1 MRLKR
6 RSRKKMSLTLLVVM
20 VVVGIGAIVIA
31 VHLTGGTR
39 TATLDD
45 AEAAKRHFAADFAD
59 IAVRDVWLTADRH
72 AAVLA
77 LEDAR
82 AGIISAL
89 GGRFLTRIVGNGDA
103 TVKADAEGPTLSLGI
118 DDFTWR
124 GGPFTFASER
134 EAQAVAALLNGGLVH
149 ADGVK
154 THG

>member
-1 MRLKR
+1 
-6 RSRKKMSLTLLVVM
+6 MSLTLLVIM

-45 AEAAKRHFAADFAD
+45 AEAAKNRFAADFAD
-59 IAVRDVWLTADRH
+59 TAVRDVWLTADRH

-77 LEDAR
+77 LEDGR
-82 AGIISAL
+82 AGVVSAL
-89 GGRFLTRIVGNGDA
+89 GDRFLTRIVGKGDA
-103 TVKADAEGPTLSLGI
+103 KAVADGPTVSLGI

-134 EAQAVAALLNGGLVH
+134 EAQSAAALLNGSLAH
-149 ADGVK
+149 AEGVK
-154 THG
+154 AHG

>member
-1 MRLKR
+1 
-6 RSRKKMSLTLLVVM
+6 M

-45 AEAAKRHFAADFAD
+45 AEAAKRRFGADFAD

-72 AAVLA
+72 AAILA
-77 LEDAR
+77 LEDGR
-82 AGIISAL
+82 AGIVWAL
-89 GGRFLTRIVGNGDA
+89 GDRFLTRIVGNGDA
-103 TVKADAEGPTLSLGI
+103 TAKADADGPAVSLGF

-124 GGPFTFASER
+124 GGPFTFASAR
-134 EAQAVAALLNGGLVH
+134 EAQAAAVVLNGGMAH

-154 THG
+154 VHG